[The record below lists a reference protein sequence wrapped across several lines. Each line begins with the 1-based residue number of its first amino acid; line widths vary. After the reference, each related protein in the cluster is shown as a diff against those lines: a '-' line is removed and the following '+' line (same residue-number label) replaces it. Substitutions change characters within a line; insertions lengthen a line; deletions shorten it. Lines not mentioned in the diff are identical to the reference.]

1 MAYTTIN
8 KSTDYFNTV
17 LYTSNNGTSPR
28 TISGVGFQPDFVW
41 VKNRDSASYNHVLND
56 SVRGLNKILSSDTNG
71 AELAANH
78 AGGYISSANNDG
90 FVITAGSSNLSNYD
104 TGTNKQVVW
113 NWKAGGGAGSANT
126 DGDINTTSTSVN
138 TTAGFSIS
146 KYTGTGANA
155 TVGHGLGSV
164 PAMIMIKN
172 LGGTDSWMVYHK
184 NSNATP
190 EDYILQL
197 NTTIAAT
204 DNNTIWNDTAPTS
217 SVFSIGTDAGV
228 NANGANYIAYCFAE
242 KTGYSKFGSYTGN
255 GNNDGP
261 FIYTGFKPTF
271 VLTKMS
277 SAIDG
282 WSLTDSVRDKAVT
295 PNGARLLAETTQIE
309 QTNQTWAL
317 IEKFSNG
324 FKLRGTDNVTNL
336 NGGTYIYMAIGQSI
350 VGSNNVPAV
359 AR

>member
-8 KSTDYFNTV
+8 KSTDNFNTK
-17 LYTSNNGTSPR
+17 LYTGNGSTNAI
-28 TISGVGFQPDFVW
+28 TGVGFQPDWVW
-41 VKNRDSASYNHVLND
+41 IKSR
-56 SVRGLNKILSSDTNG
+56 SDTSNHRIYDAIRG
-71 AELAANH
+71 GTKTLYSNLTNAEGTNSDA
-78 AGGYISSANNDG
+78 ITSFDNDG
-90 FVITAGSSNLSNYD
+90 FTLGANAQSNGNGLSLAS
-104 TGTNKQVVW
+104 W